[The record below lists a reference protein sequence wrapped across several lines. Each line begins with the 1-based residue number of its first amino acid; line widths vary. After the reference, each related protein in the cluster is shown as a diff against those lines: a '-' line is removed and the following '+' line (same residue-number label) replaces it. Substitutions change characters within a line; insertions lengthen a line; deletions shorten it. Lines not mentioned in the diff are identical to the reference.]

1 MIIKKIK
8 KKFNHYYFQIK
19 EGGYKVLFKKKFKT
33 DQQFILNAHFWA
45 QMPSSF
51 LVKNKHLVYFEI

>member
-33 DQQFILNAHFWA
+33 GQQFILNAHF
-45 QMPSSF
+45 
-51 LVKNKHLVYFEI
+51 